1 MTDLER
7 TILIDKYLS
16 HEMSEEDK
24 NNFERLLLSPDLSL
38 SGRLTFREEVELQK
52 EIENAIRERGL
63 REMLRKE
70 NERINRKKR
79 VKWITMWSLS
89 GVFTTAVAAVVL
101 VLLIVAP
108 IARTMNDYSTHYVAN
123 LSIGALRGDS
133 EYADRLNAALQLMQN
148 GEWDEASVVL
158 DELMEQTAGGQIPSM
173 IDVYDSAEWF
183 KALCLM
189 HDGKVLKAKRLLHK
203 IADSKSYYNVQAA
216 ELLEQL

>member
-79 VKWITMWSLS
+79 VKRITMWSLS

-183 KALCLM
+183 KTLCLM

>member
-38 SGRLTFREEVELQK
+38 NGRLTFREEVELQK

-183 KALCLM
+183 KTLCLM

>member
-38 SGRLTFREEVELQK
+38 NGRLTFREEVELQK

>member
-38 SGRLTFREEVELQK
+38 NGRLTFREEVELQK
-52 EIENAIRERGL
+52 DIENAIRERGL

-79 VKWITMWSLS
+79 AKRITMWSLS
-89 GVFTTAVAAVVL
+89 GVLATAVAAVVL

-133 EYADRLNAALQLMQN
+133 EYADRLNAALQSMQN

>member
-38 SGRLTFREEVELQK
+38 NGRLTFREEVELQK

-79 VKWITMWSLS
+79 VKRITMWSLS

-133 EYADRLNAALQLMQN
+133 EYADRLNAALQSMQN

>member
-38 SGRLTFREEVELQK
+38 NGRLTFREEVELQK

-79 VKWITMWSLS
+79 AKRITMWSLS
-89 GVFTTAVAAVVL
+89 GVFVTAVAAVVL

-123 LSIGALRGDS
+123 LSVGALRGDS
-133 EYADRLNAALQLMQN
+133 EYADRLNAALQSMQN

-158 DELMEQTAGGQIPSM
+158 DELMKQTAGGQIPSM

-203 IADSKSYYNVQAA
+203 IADSKSYYNVQAT

>member
-38 SGRLTFREEVELQK
+38 NGRLTFREEVELQK

-70 NERINRKKR
+70 NERISRKKR
-79 VKWITMWSLS
+79 AKRITMWSLS
-89 GVFTTAVAAVVL
+89 GVFATAVAAVVL

-133 EYADRLNAALQLMQN
+133 EYADRLNAALQSMQN

>member
-38 SGRLTFREEVELQK
+38 NGRLTFREEVELQK

-79 VKWITMWSLS
+79 VKRITMWSLS
-89 GVFTTAVAAVVL
+89 GVFATAVAAVVL

-123 LSIGALRGDS
+123 LSVGALRGDS
-133 EYADRLNAALQLMQN
+133 EYADRLNAALQSMQN

>member
-24 NNFERLLLSPDLSL
+24 NSFERLLLSPDLSL
-38 SGRLTFREEVELQK
+38 NGRLTFREEVELQK

-79 VKWITMWSLS
+79 VKRITMWSLS

-133 EYADRLNAALQLMQN
+133 EYADRLNAALQSMQN

-183 KALCLM
+183 KTLCLM